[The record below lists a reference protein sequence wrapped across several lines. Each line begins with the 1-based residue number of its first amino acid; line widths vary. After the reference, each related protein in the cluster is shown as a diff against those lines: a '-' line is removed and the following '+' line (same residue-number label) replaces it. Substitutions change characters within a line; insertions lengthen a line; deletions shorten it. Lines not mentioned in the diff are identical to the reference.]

1 MVAALIVLTSYLR
14 FTVKKRGLAKNN
26 WMELSWEHPYE
37 RKTHSLREVLKR
49 EEKQTAA
56 VDLFPF
62 GGHAVH
68 KAGELQRM
76 MNLPC
81 LAELPVVVQK
91 VRKNI
96 RPLPRS
102 GIEASARGFQNM
114 ETLQLRATKALE
126 DLGRKTLLATNAV
139 PGEGKSVVTLNLAA
153 ELARYGK
160 KVL

>member
-1 MVAALIVLTSYLR
+1 MIVLTSYLR

-114 ETLQLRATKALE
+114 ETRCNCAPQKRWRIWAV
-126 DLGRKTLLATNAV
+126 RRFWRQTLCQAKENPL
-139 PGEGKSVVTLNLAA
+139 
-153 ELARYGK
+153 
-160 KVL
+160 